1 MAPGTVAR
9 SAKPAVEEV
18 ALRSMTKLV
27 WPWYPAFQ
35 PSRISV
41 GPSAAAARATGGS
54 GNHVTAVAGADG
66 AEVPKE

>member
-41 GPSAAAARATGGS
+41 GPCAVAARATGGS
-54 GNHVTAVAGADG
+54 GIQVKAKAGADG
-66 AEVPKE
+66 AETP